1 VTFRDLIAA
10 HFAARMARNPHYSL
24 RAFAHALRV
33 DHSTLSQWMRGRR
46 PLTPRAMERT
56 GWRLGMTPRD
66 LRGHVQPGTL
76 DCNSRHLL
84 ALVEQHQFK
93 ADVRWIA
100 ARLAL
105 STDEVNI
112 TLQRLLRRG
121 LLQMEN
127 PGRWRVT

>member
-1 VTFRDLIAA
+1 MFRDLLAA
-10 HFAARMARNPHYSL
+10 HFAARMARNPRYSL
-24 RAFAHALRV
+24 RAFACTLRV
-33 DHSTLSQWMRGRR
+33 DHSTLSQWLRGRR
-46 PLTPRAMERT
+46 PVTPRTMERT

-66 LRGHVQPGTL
+66 LRGHFERGTL
-76 DCNSRHLL
+76 DRHSRRVL

-100 ARLAL
+100 ARLGL
-105 STDEVNI
+105 STDEVNV

-121 LLQMEN
+121 LLQMDT